1 MRRDTTLA
9 KMEEQLSTLQE
20 ELALKDTKIERL
32 TTELSELSSK
42 VVKTE
47 KTTEANSQRIS

>member
-1 MRRDTTLA
+1 
-9 KMEEQLSTLQE
+9 MEEQLSTLQE

-42 VVKTE
+42 MVKTE